1 MKLFSSW
8 DTMEKAVPIS
18 PFLPLTGLC
27 QLESCFL
34 KEDAVTSA
42 TMLPKLNAIEFLIKN
57 LYNLKKAT

>member
-1 MKLFSSW
+1 MG
-8 DTMEKAVPIS
+8 KAVPTS
-18 PFLPLTGLC
+18 SFLPLTGLC

-42 TMLPKLNAIEFLIKN
+42 TKLPKLNAIELLIKN

>member
-8 DTMEKAVPIS
+8 DTMGKAVPTS
-18 PFLPLTGLC
+18 SFLPLTGLC

-42 TMLPKLNAIEFLIKN
+42 TKLPKLNAIELLIKN